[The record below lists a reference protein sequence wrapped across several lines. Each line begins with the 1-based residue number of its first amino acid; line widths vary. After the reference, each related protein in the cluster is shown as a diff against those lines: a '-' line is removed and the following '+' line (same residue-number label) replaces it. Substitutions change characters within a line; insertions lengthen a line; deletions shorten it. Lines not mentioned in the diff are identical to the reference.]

1 MQSVWLLFPNF
12 KEILYAIQFIW
23 FYAFFPIVV
32 LVYFIIPK
40 CSRYIWLLVTSYYF
54 YMIWNPRYALVLL
67 FSTITTFVAARLMKG
82 NRKKLVFYICILCN
96 LLILGVFKYTDFII
110 HNINYIL
117 RLRGIELPW
126 STFDIILPI
135 GISFYMLQALGYII
149 DVYQEKIVPET
160 NFAKYAL
167 FVSFFPTI
175 LSGPIER
182 SGNLLRQIQE
192 GTEFSY
198 NHAKDGMILMVWG
211 YCVKLLVADRLA
223 ILVNTAYLN
232 YENLTGASLAFAIVL
247 YAIQIYCDFSGYSY
261 ISIGVA
267 RVLGFHI
274 MDNFSQ
280 PYFATSVRDFWKR
293 WHISLSQWFRDYVYI
308 PLGGGNCS
316 KMKVYRN
323 VMITFGVSGLWH
335 GAGWHYIVWG
345 GLHGIY
351 QVISRMTI
359 NIRKSII
366 QTFHIRTNCFAYC
379 LWQRCITFLF
389 IDFAW
394 LFFRAQSLR
403 SAMEILKKIFFE
415 FYLEETIINRL
426 YLLGMDWTRF
436 KIMFIELCVI
446 LIVDIIHE
454 KKVSIR
460 EWLNKQNWLLRWTC
474 YLLIVMILWLGI
486 LRDYGVDAAN
496 FIYSQF

>member
-1 MQSVWLLFPNF
+1 MLFNSF
-12 KEILYAIQFIW
+12 GFML
-23 FYAFFPIVV
+23 FFPIVV
-32 LVYFIIPK
+32 HFYFIIPK
-40 CSRYIWLLVTSYYF
+40 CSRHIWLLVASYYF
-54 YMIWNPRYALVLL
+54 YMTWNPRYALVLL
-67 FSTITTFVAARLMKG
+67 FSTITTYVAARLMRGKK
-82 NRKKLVFYICILCN
+82 KKLVFYICILCN
-96 LLILGVFKYTDFII
+96 LLILGGFKYTDFII
-110 HNINYIL
+110 HNINYVL
-117 RLRGIELPW
+117 RFLRIELTWP
-126 STFDIILPI
+126 TFDIILPI
-135 GISFYMLQALGYII
+135 GISFYMLQALGYLI
-149 DVYQEKIVPET
+149 DVYQEKIEPET
-160 NFAKYAL
+160 NLAKYAL

-223 ILVNTAYLN
+223 ILVNTAYLG
-232 YENLTGASLAFAIVL
+232 YENLTGASLAFAVVL

-261 ISIGVA
+261 IAIGMA
-267 RVLGFHI
+267 KVLGFHI

-280 PYFATSVRDFWKR
+280 PYFATSVRDFWRK
-293 WHISLSQWFRDYVYI
+293 WHISLSQWLRDYVYI
-308 PLGGGNCS
+308 PLGGGET
-316 KMKVYRN
+316 KVYRN
-323 VMITFGVSGLWH
+323 VMIIFGLSGLWH

-366 QTFHIRTNCFAYC
+366 HTLHIRADCFAYR
-379 LWQRCITFLF
+379 LWQRCITFLL

-394 LFFRAQSLR
+394 LFFRAQSVG
-403 SAMEILKKIFFE
+403 SAMKILKKIFFE
-415 FYLEETIINRL
+415 FCLKETIINRL
-426 YLLGMDWTRF
+426 YLLEMDRIRF
-436 KIMFIELCVI
+436 KIMLIELCVI
-446 LIVDIIHE
+446 LVVDILHE

-460 EWLNKQNWLLRWTC
+460 EWLNRRNWMFRWTC
-474 YLLIVMILWLGI
+474 YLLVVMALWLGI